1 MRSNL
6 NPYTLSSLF
15 FFFHSVAMVLF
26 AVTNVPIKGPNA
38 DAGAMVWLMWVWV
51 DFPLG
56 FPAIFVA
63 ETASTNVGAIAW
75 LLLIGGFQWAFWGWL
90 LQKAISSIRRS
101 KRQAT

>member
-1 MRSNL
+1 MRSKL
-6 NPYTLSSLF
+6 NPFTLSFLF
-15 FFFHSVAMVLF
+15 FLFHSVAMVLF
-26 AVTNVPIKGPNA
+26 AVTNVPMKGPNA
-38 DAGAMVWLMWVWV
+38 DSGAMVWIMWVWV

-101 KRQAT
+101 KRQQT